1 MSIMAEHSLQQDGIV
16 NRLALASIGISVVA
30 FVAILLAVKYYSD
43 AQNYKNQDKVM
54 IATAVAQ
61 EKVVEANILDQQY
74 TKQEQNPFNTYVGPA
89 LYGLPTISYPKTW
102 SGYVDSTGGSGNP
115 LDGYFD
121 PGVVP
126 AAEAQSSI
134 FALRIEINSGS
145 YSSVLQQYTS
155 SQQSNNITI
164 TPYSLKKVPN
174 VIGSMVQGQISSNIQ
189 GILVLFPLRTNTLE
203 IWTEAPQYE
212 NIFLNQILPS
222 VTFQP

>member
-1 MSIMAEHSLQQDGIV
+1 MSIMAKHSLQQDGIV

-43 AQNYKNQDKVM
+43 AQNYKTQDQAM
-54 IATAVAQ
+54 IASAVAQ
-61 EKVVEANILDQQY
+61 EKAAEAKILATQYAQQA
-74 TKQEQNPFNTYVGPA
+74 QNPFNTYVGPA
-89 LYGLPTISYPKTW
+89 IYGLPTISYPKTW

-126 AAEAQSSI
+126 ATGAQSSI
-134 FALRIEINSGS
+134 FALRIEINASS
-145 YSSVLQQYTS
+145 YNNQLQQYTA
-155 SQQSNNITI
+155 SQQSNNFTI

-174 VIGSMVQGQISSNIQ
+174 VIGSMIQGQISNNVQ
-189 GILVLFPLRTNTLE
+189 GTLVMFPLRTNTLE

-212 NIFLNQILPS
+212 SIFTNQILPS